1 MSTKTINIDE
11 KLYEYLLNN
20 SLREPEL
27 LKKLREKTALMPS
40 GLMQISPEQGQ
51 FMGLLVRLIGIRRIL
66 EIGVFTGYSSLAMAL
81 ALPEDGTIVACDI
94 SEEYTRTARKYWKEA
109 NVDARIQLKIGPAN
123 ETLQELSQDDKL
135 EPFDLVFIDA
145 DKGNY
150 SNYYEAGL
158 SLLRKGG
165 LILVD
170 NVLWSGKLAD
180 PDNQEEDTVD
190 LPEFNQ
196 KLHQDYRIDLSLLP
210 IGDGLTFARKR

>member
-1 MSTKTINIDE
+1 
-11 KLYEYLLNN
+11 
-20 SLREPEL
+20 
-27 LKKLREKTALMPS
+27 MPS

-109 NVDARIQLKIGPAN
+109 KVDTRIQLKIGPAID
-123 ETLQELSQDDKL
+123 TL

-170 NVLWSGKLAD
+170 NVLWSGKVAD
-180 PDNQEEDTVD
+180 PENQEEDTVAIR
-190 LPEFNQ
+190 EFNQ
-196 KLHQDYRIDLSLLP
+196 KLHQDDRIDLSLLP